1 MGTYVIGLLT
11 GLALLAALVLLLF
24 MPGVWVLALL
34 ALALAVIAVVEWAL
48 GRGVKAAVDTA
59 APADERRHE
68 FREDDVRDDDR
79 RRAL

>member
-34 ALALAVIAVVEWAL
+34 ALALAVIAVVAWAL
-48 GRGVKAAVDTA
+48 GRGVKAAVDA
-59 APADERRHE
+59 RAC
-68 FREDDVRDDDR
+68 
-79 RRAL
+79 RRASP